1 MVMRQDAST
10 GQMVDDGKTAEAPS
24 AGGKPT
30 MQIKVYS
37 PFKVYFDG
45 AAFSITGLNATGE
58 FDILPR
64 HHNFITLLN
73 ACDLVVQSV
82 DDGENKIKIAGGIMH
97 VKADKVSVFLQ
108 V

>member
-1 MVMRQDAST
+1 
-10 GQMVDDGKTAEAPS
+10 
-24 AGGKPT
+24 
-30 MQIKVYS
+30 
-37 PFKVYFDG
+37 VYFDG
-45 AAFSITGLNATGE
+45 AAYSITGLNATGP

-64 HHNFITLLN
+64 HHNFISLLN
-73 ACDLVVQSV
+73 ACELVVQSV

>member
-1 MVMRQDAST
+1 MRQDAST
-10 GQMVDDGKTAEAPS
+10 GEMVDDGKTTEVAVA
-24 AGGKPT
+24 ANGKPT

-45 AAFSITGLNATGE
+45 AAYSITGLNATGP
-58 FDILPR
+58 FDILPH
-64 HHNFITLLN
+64 HHNFISLLN
-73 ACDLVVQSV
+73 ACELVVQSV